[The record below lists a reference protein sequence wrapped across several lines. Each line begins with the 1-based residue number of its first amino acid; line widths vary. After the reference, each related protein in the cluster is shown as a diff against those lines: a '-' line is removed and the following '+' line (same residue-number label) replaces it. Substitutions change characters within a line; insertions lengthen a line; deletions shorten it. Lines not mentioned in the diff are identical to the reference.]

1 MLICNVRIQRQFQHF
16 HRSFRT
22 KFYSIF
28 SQSQMLREMFDLV
41 EQSQRNKLK
50 NDIINLAN
58 ANLEKRTMRHQIS
71 TDNMQ
76 APPFN
81 IPNLRVE
88 QRKTSSAE
96 DMARKNSI
104 GQFFKTIQHFY
115 VHKIIQYS
123 S

>member
-1 MLICNVRIQRQFQHF
+1 LQI
-16 HRSFRT
+16 
-22 KFYSIF
+22 
-28 SQSQMLREMFDLV
+28 LREMFDLV
-41 EQSQRNKLK
+41 EHSQRNKLK

-58 ANLEKRTMRHQIS
+58 ANLEKRSMRHQIS

-76 APPFN
+76 APAFN

-104 GQFFKTIQHFY
+104 GENIYYLTNFI
-115 VHKIIQYS
+115 
-123 S
+123 